1 MAYPIFLSR
10 SHGFDQRGQMTI
22 TMFLAAVSIQALLPR
37 WAQRWL
43 VEFSLMDLLSK
54 QTHKQ
59 RISIS
64 KTDLST
70 HISSYIYS
78 YILVIYIFILYIL
91 ILSIFVLKY
100 RYVLCYSIR
109 SGSRIFWILPSPKV
123 ARPSKTS
130 APRWD
135 LTHDQLT
142 GAESRRWVSNGWN
155 IRWFQWLIQWL
166 IMIFR
171 NLRWTLLVNFP
182 VFGLASVENE
192 RETMDFEHDI

>member
-78 YILVIYIFILYIL
+78 YINYIYIHTYILVIHIYIL
-91 ILSIFVLKY
+91 ILFIFVLKY

-109 SGSRIFWILPSPKV
+109 SGWIFGILPSPKV

-142 GAESRRWVSNGWN
+142 GAESRRWLSNGWN
-155 IRWFQWLIQWL
+155 LRWFQWLSNGWSNGWSHGWSWFSGTWGEFFWWISRFL
-166 IMIFR
+166 GL
-171 NLRWTLLVNFP
+171 LR
-182 VFGLASVENE
+182 
-192 RETMDFEHDI
+192 